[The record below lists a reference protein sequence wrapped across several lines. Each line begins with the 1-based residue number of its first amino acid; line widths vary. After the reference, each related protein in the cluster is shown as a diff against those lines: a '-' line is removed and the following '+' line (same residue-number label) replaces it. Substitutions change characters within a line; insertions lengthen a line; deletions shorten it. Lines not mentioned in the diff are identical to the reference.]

1 MQPSVFTRAKGEIIL
16 SSLNKFELRAA
27 NNNWN
32 EEEEDLSIALYLDN
46 SSLIYHNSLSEQTKA
61 NQQLGKSGLRIQYLS
76 PDK

>member
-1 MQPSVFTRAKGEIIL
+1 MQPSIFTRAKGEIIGY
-16 SSLNKFELRAA
+16 SLNKFELRAA

-46 SSLIYHNSLSEQTKA
+46 SSLIYYNSLSEQTKV
-61 NQQLGKSGLRIQYLS
+61 NQQLRKSGLRIQYLN

>member
-1 MQPSVFTRAKGEIIL
+1 MQPSIFTRAKGEIIL

-27 NNNWN
+27 NNNWD

-46 SSLIYHNSLSEQTKA
+46 SSLIYYNSLSEQTKA
-61 NQQLGKSGLRIQYLS
+61 NQQLRKSGLRIQYLN

>member
-1 MQPSVFTRAKGEIIL
+1 MQPSIFTIAKGEIIL

-46 SSLIYHNSLSEQTKA
+46 SSLIYNNSLSEQTKA
-61 NQQLGKSGLRIQYLS
+61 NQQLGKSGLRIQYLN